1 MNDPLA
7 QASAGAQL
15 VGDEAGG
22 GRAGSRYGPVRAASG
37 KSFEGAG
44 ARLVPS
50 LVMPLETR

>member
-7 QASAGAQL
+7 Q
-15 VGDEAGG
+15 
-22 GRAGSRYGPVRAASG
+22 GPPGPAG
-37 KSFEGAG
+37 KSFEGAD